1 MSFAIYF
8 YHFCWAVGAVD
19 KFCQVSRFN
28 LCGTATNDAEA
39 SAIYDTGLI
48 LICIFHLTEWI
59 RQTAILTTA
68 LVNANFIPFYY
79 LLSFNV
85 PFGFFATS
93 YAIANRYTANGIA
106 CAGPTSLLLP
116 G

>member
-1 MSFAIYF
+1 
-8 YHFCWAVGAVD
+8 
-19 KFCQVSRFN
+19 
-28 LCGTATNDAEA
+28 
-39 SAIYDTGLI
+39 
-48 LICIFHLTEWI
+48 
-59 RQTAILTTA
+59 LTTA